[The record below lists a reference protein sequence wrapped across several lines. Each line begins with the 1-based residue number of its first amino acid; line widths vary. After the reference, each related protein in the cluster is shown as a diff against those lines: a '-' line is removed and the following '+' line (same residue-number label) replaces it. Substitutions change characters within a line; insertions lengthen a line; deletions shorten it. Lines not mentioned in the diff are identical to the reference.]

1 MIGRNYEKTELQLII
16 ESDKAEFVV
25 VFGRRRVGKTFLV
38 REFFKNDFTFYHTGM
53 ANSTKK
59 KQIQAFNTSL
69 NKYGN
74 TKFSQSKDWF
84 DSFQQL
90 EKLIISNRKRGKK
103 IIFIDEMPWL
113 DTKRSDFISAL
124 EYFWNSFASARKDIV
139 FIACGSATSWI
150 TNKIL
155 KNHGGLHNRVTR
167 QIYLQPFTLKECE
180 EYYASQKIVMSR
192 YEMVE
197 NYMIFGG
204 IPYYLSFMRKDLS
217 MAQNVDELLFNR
229 QSPLFNEFENLYA
242 SLFRNAENHLK
253 IVEVLSKKSRG
264 LTRDEILSTTKIANG
279 GNFTQTLNDLELC
292 GFIRKYNGFSNKERN
307 ALYQLCD
314 FYTLF
319 YFYYLKKNSFDDEHF
334 WTNLIESGQHRAWSG
349 YSFEQVCLSHIKQ
362 IKQKLGI
369 SGILTKTAAWRSSD
383 KEEPAQIDLLI
394 ERNDNVINLCEMKF
408 SNNEFVIDK
417 EYDKALRNK
426 RSAFK
431 TESKTRKTIH
441 ITMVTT
447 YGVKRNIYSGNI
459 QSEVTLEELFV

>member
-1 MIGRNYEKTELQLII
+1 MIGRNYEKAELQRII

-38 REFFKNDFTFYHTGM
+38 REFFKNNFTFYHTGM
-53 ANSTKK
+53 ARSTKK
-59 KQIQAFNTSL
+59 QQLEAFNTSL
-69 NKYGN
+69 GKYGN
-74 TKFSQSKDWF
+74 SEFAQSKDWF
-84 DSFQQL
+84 NSFQQL
-90 EKLIISNRKRGKK
+90 EKLIIGSRKRGKK
-103 IIFIDEMPWL
+103 VIFIDEMPWL
-113 DTKRSDFISAL
+113 DTQRSDFVSAL
-124 EYFWNSFASARKDIV
+124 EYFWNSFASARKDVV

-167 QIYLQPFTLKECE
+167 QIYIHPFTLKECE
-180 EYYASQKIVMSR
+180 EYYASQKIVMSH

-197 NYMIFGG
+197 NYMILGG
-204 IPYYLSFMRKDLS
+204 IPYYLSFIRKELS
-217 MAQNVDELLFNR
+217 MAQNVNELLFKK

-242 SLFRNAENHLK
+242 SLFKNAANHLK
-253 IVEVLSKKSRG
+253 IVEALSKKSKG
-264 LTRDEILSTTKIANG
+264 LTRDEILSATKIANG

-292 GFIRKYNGFSNKERN
+292 GFIRKYNSFSNKERN
-307 ALYQLCD
+307 ALFQLCD

-319 YFYYLKKNSFDDEHF
+319 YFYYLQKNRFDDEHF
-334 WTNLIESGQHRAWSG
+334 WTNLLESGQHRAWSG

-369 SGILTKTAAWRSSD
+369 SGILTKTAAWRSLD
-383 KEEPAQIDLLI
+383 KENPAQIDLLI

-408 SNNEFVIDK
+408 SKNEFVIDK

-426 RSAFK
+426 RSAFQ
-431 TESKTRKTIH
+431 TASKTRKTIH

-447 YGVKRNIYSGNI
+447 YGVKRNIYSGSI
-459 QSEVTLEELFV
+459 QSEVMLNDLFA

>member
-1 MIGRNYEKTELQLII
+1 MVGRIIEKIELQRII

-25 VFGRRRVGKTFLV
+25 VFGRRRVGKTLLV
-38 REFFKNDFTFYHTGM
+38 REFFKNNFTFYHTGM

-59 KQIQAFNTSL
+59 KQLQAFNASL

-74 TKFSQSKDWF
+74 VEFPQSKDWF

-90 EKLIISNRKRGKK
+90 EKLIIANRKRSKK

-124 EYFWNSFASARKDIV
+124 EYFWNSFASARNDV
-139 FIACGSATSWI
+139 LFIACGSATSWI
-150 TNKIL
+150 TQKIL

-180 EYYASQKIVMSR
+180 AYYASQKIVMSH

-217 MAQNVDELLFNR
+217 MSQNIDNLLFDKK
-229 QSPLFNEFENLYA
+229 SPLFNEFENLYA
-242 SLFRNAENHLK
+242 SLFRNAGNHLR
-253 IVEVLSKKSRG
+253 IVEALSKKSTG
-264 LTRDEILSTTKIANG
+264 LTREEILRATKIANG
-279 GNFTQTLNDLELC
+279 GNFTQTLIDLELC

-307 ALYQLCD
+307 SLYQLCD

-319 YFYYLKKNSFDDEHF
+319 YYYYLKTNSFDDEHF
-334 WTNLIESGQHRAWSG
+334 WTNIIESGQHRAWSG

-369 SGILTKTAAWRSSD
+369 SGVLTKTDHPQNPVLSCKIVSLQQ
-383 KEEPAQIDLLI
+383 K
-394 ERNDNVINLCEMKF
+394 
-408 SNNEFVIDK
+408 
-417 EYDKALRNK
+417 
-426 RSAFK
+426 
-431 TESKTRKTIH
+431 H
-441 ITMVTT
+441 
-447 YGVKRNIYSGNI
+447 VK
-459 QSEVTLEELFV
+459 

>member
-1 MIGRNYEKTELQLII
+1 MIGRNYEKAELQRII

-38 REFFKNDFTFYHTGM
+38 REFFKNNFIFYHTGM

-59 KQIQAFNTSL
+59 RQLLAFNASL

-74 TKFSQSKDWF
+74 TEFSQSKDWF
-84 DSFQQL
+84 NSFQQL
-90 EKLIISNRKRGKK
+90 EKLTLANKKRGKK

-155 KNHGGLHNRVTR
+155 KNHGGLHNRITR
-167 QIYLQPFTLKECE
+167 QIHLQPFTLKECE
-180 EYYASQKIVMSR
+180 EYYISQKIVMSH

-217 MAQNVDELLFNR
+217 MSQNIDELLFNK
-229 QSPLFNEFENLYA
+229 QSPLFSEFENLYA
-242 SLFRNAENHLK
+242 SLFKNAQNHLK
-253 IVEVLSKKSRG
+253 IVEALSKKSMG
-264 LTRDEILSTTKIANG
+264 LTRDEILNATKIANG
-279 GNFTQTLNDLELC
+279 GNFTQILNDLELC
-292 GFIRKYNGFSNKERN
+292 GFIRKYNSFSNKERN

-319 YFYYLKKNSFDDEHF
+319 YFNYLKKNRFDDEHF

-349 YSFEQVCLSHIKQ
+349 YSFEQVCLAHIKQ

-369 SGILTKTAAWRSSD
+369 SGVLTKTAAWRSLN
-383 KEEPAQIDLLI
+383 KEISAQIDLLI
-394 ERNDNVINLCEMKF
+394 ERNDNVINICEMKF
-408 SNNEFVIDK
+408 SKNEFVIDK
-417 EYDKALRNK
+417 EYDKELRNK

-459 QSEVTLEELFV
+459 QSEVTINDLFV

>member
-1 MIGRNYEKTELQLII
+1 
-16 ESDKAEFVV
+16 
-25 VFGRRRVGKTFLV
+25 
-38 REFFKNDFTFYHTGM
+38 M
-53 ANSTKK
+53 AKSTKK
-59 KQIQAFNTSL
+59 KQLQAFNTSL

-74 TKFSQSKDWF
+74 TEFSQSKDWF

-90 EKLIISNRKRGKK
+90 EKLIITNRKRGKK

-113 DTKRSDFISAL
+113 ETKRSDFISAL
-124 EYFWNSFASARKDIV
+124 EYFWNSFASARKEIV

-155 KNHGGLHNRVTR
+155 KNHGGLHNRVTH

-180 EYYASQKIVMSR
+180 EYYASQKIVMSH

-204 IPYYLSFMRKDLS
+204 IPFYLSFMRKDLS
-217 MAQNVDELLFNR
+217 MSQNVDELLFNK

-242 SLFRNAENHLK
+242 SLFKNAENHLK
-253 IVEVLSKKSRG
+253 IVEALSKKSRG
-264 LTRDEILSTTKIANG
+264 ITRDEILSATKIANG

-334 WTNLIESGQHRAWSG
+334 WTNLIESGQHRAWCG

-369 SGILTKTAAWRSSD
+369 SGVLTKTAAWRSLD
-383 KEEPAQIDLLI
+383 KEDSVQIDLLI

-408 SNNEFVIDK
+408 SNSEFVIDK
-417 EYDKALRNK
+417 DYDKALRNK

-459 QSEVTLEELFV
+459 QSEVTLNDLFV